1 MEYNIDKDL
10 EKFFSLVSQ
19 VELDFLN
26 QAIDQC
32 QESSLTDESGRRAVI
47 GPENQVSLPYIS

>member
-1 MEYNIDKDL
+1 MEYNIYQDL

-19 VELDFLN
+19 GELDFVN

-32 QESSLTDESGRRAVI
+32 QESSLIDESGRKAVI